1 MLTYLFSFFVE
12 SAKLEKRL
20 DTARTEIVSR
30 QLLQTRLQTLFSNL
44 KKGSFQTTFYTKQFP
59 NEKNQSLLALFDNGI
74 DPDPAFSGAVLAR
87 IYLDESKN
95 LSLALWPAEK
105 GKNHPWRKEIL
116 LSNVSSYTFEF
127 LKKEREPL
135 LEWATKWKPSS
146 DIPSII
152 RLSIVQSEK
161 EPLRFAFF
169 LPSTEPIPTYFN
181 GGKKG

>member
-44 KKGSFQTTFYTKQFP
+44 KKGAFQPTFYTKQFP
-59 NEKNQSLLALFDNGI
+59 DEKNQSLLALFDNGI

-87 IYLDESKN
+87 IFLDENKN

-105 GKNHPWRKEIL
+105 GKNHPLRKEIL
-116 LSNVSSYTFEF
+116 LSNVSSYSFEF
-127 LKKEREPL
+127 LKKERQSP
-135 LEWATKWKPSS
+135 LEWAAKWKPAS
-146 DIPSII
+146 DLPSIV
-152 RLSIVQSEK
+152 RLSVVQSEK
-161 EPLRFAFF
+161 QPLRFAFF
-169 LPSTEPIPTYFN
+169 LPSSEPIPTYYE